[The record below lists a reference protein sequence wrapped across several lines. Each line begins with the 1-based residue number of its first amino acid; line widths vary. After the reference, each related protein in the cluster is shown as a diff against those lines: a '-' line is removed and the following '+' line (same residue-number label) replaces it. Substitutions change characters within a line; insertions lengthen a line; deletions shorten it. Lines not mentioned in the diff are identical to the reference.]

1 MRIDITASEQAMGF
15 GGDKA
20 SSKGTYILIV
30 RLDRRCEITIGK
42 KGTFVF
48 SAGNYAYVGSAF
60 GPGGL
65 RARINHHLK
74 KSASPRWHMD
84 YLRNAAAP
92 VQVWT
97 SNDSQK
103 LEHRWAAVLSRSIR
117 TTAPV
122 PGFGSTD
129 CSCYSHLF
137 RLTGLHCMNDFRE
150 RIRPRLTRSKTIRLI
165 YDISEGERYIGTG
178 SRYWSN

>member
-1 MRIDITASEQAMGF
+1 MRIDKTASEQPMGL
-15 GGDKA
+15 GSNTA

-30 RLDRRCEITIGK
+30 RLARCCEIMVGK
-42 KGTFVF
+42 KGTFMF
-48 SAGNYAYVGSAF
+48 TAGYYAYVGSAF

-65 RARINHHLK
+65 RARINHHLR

-84 YLRNAAAP
+84 YLRNVAAP
-92 VQVWT
+92 VQVWI
-97 SNDSQK
+97 SNDSKK
-103 LEHRWAAVLSRSIR
+103 LEHRWATVLARSIR

-137 RLTGLHCMNDFRE
+137 RLKGPDWLTDFRE
-150 RIRPRLTRSKTIRLI
+150 RIRPQLTRSKTISLFV
-165 YDISEGERYIGTG
+165 DCGAS
-178 SRYWSN
+178 